1 MRTDERTGEQ
11 IAMGVIES
19 LDTIQGRMERD
30 EKLLHTAHDLLVD
43 YCYTNF
49 TPRTGEEIQFPK
61 EIKLVKDLLSLVID
75 DIVLECDILNEDKK
89 DVELMQNKSGC

>member
-1 MRTDERTGEQ
+1 MHEQTGEQ

-19 LDTIQGRMERD
+19 LDTMQGRMERN
-30 EKLLHTAHDLLVD
+30 EKLLNTAHDLLVD

-61 EIKLVKDLLSLVID
+61 EIKLVKDILSLVID
-75 DIVLECDILNEDKK
+75 DIVLECDILNDDKR
-89 DVELMQNKSGC
+89 DLERAMNKSGC